1 MTHDCPVGWNA
12 NEEKLLA
19 LMVLGDARAKEL
31 SSLAGEAFFRAFIV
45 ENRTTGAVSMNFRFR
60 YRDGKDSWFQ
70 VTPKAGQPRADALQ
84 QLREGVAQMVLQ
96 AAELMGVSLSPL
108 DVECFQPPDDEGN
121 WERTIQWL
129 TDKDL
134 IHPPRIEHLE
144 RKP

>member
-1 MTHDCPVGWNA
+1 MKRNDPPAGWNA

-19 LMVLGDARAKEL
+19 LMVLSDARAEEL
-31 SSLAGEAFFRAFIV
+31 SRLAGEAFFRAFIV

-70 VTPKAGQPRADALQ
+70 VPPKAGQPRAEALQ

-134 IHPPRIEHLE
+134 IHPPRIE
-144 RKP
+144 RTS